1 MPLYTYECSK
11 CEKHFEEFASMKEYN
26 SNDLPHCPNCDPEAE
41 EETTLFRFMGN
52 VNPSFQVKG
61 DGAYDTRMK

>member
-1 MPLYTYECSK
+1 
-11 CEKHFEEFASMKEYN
+11 MKEYN
-26 SNDLPHCPNCDPEAE
+26 SNDLPHCPNCDPEAK

-52 VNPSFQVKG
+52 VRPAFQVKG